1 MNNKNN
7 NCLYKA
13 LDLFKVFFKI
23 GLFTFGGGY
32 AMIPFIQKEIV
43 EKNGWITD
51 EEILDMFAIAEA
63 TPGVIAV
70 NTATFV
76 GYKVSGFLGSF
87 FATLGV
93 VLPSFLIILF
103 ISYFIKDFLSIK
115 IISYAFKGIRAGVIV
130 LIIGAISK
138 FSKKNDINIFNII
151 LTFSAFFIAS
161 FTKINTIIILLCALI
176 LGVIFNVI
184 VRRKEI

>member
-1 MNNKNN
+1 MNKNGTI
-7 NCLYKA
+7 YKS

-43 EKNGWITD
+43 EKNKWITD
-51 EEILDMFAIAEA
+51 DDILDIFAIAEA

-76 GYKVSGFLGSF
+76 GYKIAGFWGSLF
-87 FATLGV
+87 STIGV
-93 VLPSFLIILF
+93 VLPSFIVILF
-103 ISYFIKDFLSIK
+103 ISYFIKDFLSYT
-115 IISYAFKGIRAGVIV
+115 IIAKAFKGIRAGVIV

-138 FSKKNDINIFNII
+138 LTKHLKFDVFNSII
-151 LTFSAFFIAS
+151 AIIAFGLS
-161 FTKINTIIILLCALI
+161 FFTSLNTVFILLGALAI
-176 LGVIFNVI
+176 GIAYSLIM
-184 VRRKEI
+184 RRKEQ